1 MLRRLS
7 IWKKA
12 GAGQRV
18 EIGPSRSGS
27 VTFTFCVHR
36 LDRNDNILQFFFF
49 CFFCCRLLQCGND
62 APALVAVRGKSC
74 AACDGV
80 ATAAMIFESA
90 AESQ

>member
-1 MLRRLS
+1 MLGNEWRL
-7 IWKKA
+7 
-12 GAGQRV
+12 GPV
-18 EIGPSRSGS
+18 EAVRLLSHS
-27 VTFTFCVHR
+27 VSTDWIVMIISCNF
-36 LDRNDNILQFFFF
+36 FFFF